1 MRVMGLD
8 IGDKRIGLA
17 VSDELGFTAQGLE
30 TYNRTSLDKD
40 IPKLLE
46 LFRSWSVQRIVVGL
60 PRNMNGTYGPQTEK
74 VKEFV
79 HQLIQDSELVV
90 TYWDERLTTAA
101 AKRVLIEGNVSRNK
115 RKKSIDRLA
124 AVLILQGYLD
134 NQQYGHTSF

>member
-1 MRVMGLD
+1 MRVKMMRLMGLD

-30 TYNRTSLDKD
+30 TYNRTKLEQD

-46 LFRSWSVQRIVVGL
+46 LFQSWGVQKLVVGL

-74 VKEFV
+74 VKDFV
-79 HQLIQDSELVV
+79 SQLIQDSGLEVI
-90 TYWDERLTTAA
+90 YWDERLTSAA
-101 AKRVLIEGNVSRNK
+101 AERTLIEGNVSRNK

-124 AVLILQGYLD
+124 AVMILQGYLD
-134 NQQYGHTSF
+134 NQQ